1 MMKMYTIYTTT
12 REEPGVPATTIF
24 TTVFTKERAQEIA
37 EERRRIHPDCIT
49 TIKTPTEEKTITN
62 L

>member
-1 MMKMYTIYTTT
+1 MEMYTIYTTT
-12 REEPGVPATTIF
+12 REESGVPTTAIF

-49 TIKTPTEEKTITN
+49 TIKTPLEEKRSNN